1 MFMMIGLFVACGGS
15 ASKSE
20 APAAAPEPKAAVA
33 AVAPVV
39 VDAAVLEALKTADAA
54 DGTEDKVATMCS
66 GCALSMS
73 GKAEHSVSVEGY
85 SIHLCSAMCKEYFTK
100 DIAGNLKQLIN

>member
-1 MFMMIGLFVACGGS
+1 M
-15 ASKSE
+15 
-20 APAAAPEPKAAVA
+20 
-33 AVAPVV
+33 V